1 MAATINTNIASINAQ
16 RNLTLSGQSLN
27 TTMQRLSS
35 GLRVNSA
42 KDDAAGLAIA
52 ERMNTQVKGLT
63 VASRNA
69 NDGISLAQTA
79 EGALGKVGDML
90 QRMREL
96 AVQASNATNSA
107 SDRTA
112 LQAEVSQL
120 AAEIDR
126 VAKQTNFNGQ
136 KILDGSFA
144 GAVFQVGANSGDNVT
159 LGALADTRSSK
170 LSVVNYAQN
179 TVTFN
184 TNDNPDPAIENYA
197 VEIEAGK
204 LKITIEST
212 PSQVIDL
219 EAIKPATSSLERL
232 GQVVTAINNKSVDT
246 GVTAY
251 MSRNETTGDYKI
263 ELMSAKTDAEGKPY
277 GVSFTG
283 FTEAT
288 TGIGVPTGGAYKTL
302 SPLTPITQTAT
313 ATPDSTDTNIVPGN
327 FSADVTGP
335 VTVTTAVSN
344 YLANIKAISSALG
357 DASPYPAADVL
368 ALENAVNAYNN
379 TSTGTIPFA
388 GLNTALGSLRTALTT
403 LSNVDTADV
412 TSAIGTHNTAAQNN
426 AAINAALNAGTPSV
440 ILASLTTTSTPAQFE
455 TAIGHLQTYG
465 LDLGDATKGGF
476 SLDNYVADPAAATL
490 AWGTEAPNTVADA
503 LKDLKA
509 FAVAFE
515 SGGLNMA
522 PDDNKVNQRGLES
535 IDVTTQEG
543 AWVALKKIDS
553 AIDQINASRA
563 TLGAM
568 QTRFETAVNNIDIQ
582 VENLSAAR
590 GRIMDADFAKET
602 AELSRTQILQ
612 QAGTAMVAQANQ
624 IPQNVLQL
632 LQG

>member
-16 RNLTLSGQSLN
+16 RNLALSGQSLN

-63 VASRNA
+63 VAARNA

-96 AVQASNATNSA
+96 AVQASNATNSD
-107 SDRTA
+107 SDRAA

-159 LGALADTRSSK
+159 LGALADTRSSQISAINYGTSK
-170 LSVVNYAQN
+170 LSAID
-179 TVTFN
+179 TDDIT
-184 TNDNPDPAIENYA
+184 DPSKPAIA
-197 VEIEAGK
+197 KFAEAIPAK
-204 LKITIEST
+204 ALKITVGTIEV
-212 PSQVIDL
+212 PL
-219 EAIKPATSSLERL
+219 EEIKPANSSLERL
-232 GQVVTAINNKSVDT
+232 GQVVTAINNKTADT

-251 MSRNETTGDYKI
+251 LSKI
-263 ELMSAKTDAEGKPY
+263 EGTMNYDLVFVSEKVDATQVPMEVK
-277 GVSFTG
+277 FDG
-283 FTEAT
+283 FSQET
-288 TGIGVPTGGAYKTL
+288 TGIGWNSSLTPTAYEKNTELTDDTL
-302 SPLTPITQTAT
+302 FPASASTDADDVKAASAVADDIISSPLAQTN
-313 ATPDSTDTNIVPGN
+313 PDLAAAIKAFNEAKDVTFTDTN
-327 FSADVTGP
+327 DVQ
-335 VTVTTAVSN
+335 
-344 YLANIKAISSALG
+344 SALE
-357 DASPYPAADVL
+357 PLIAAY
-368 ALENAVNAYNN
+368 A
-379 TSTGTIPFA
+379 
-388 GLNTALGSLRTALTT
+388 
-403 LSNVDTADV
+403 
-412 TSAIGTHNTAAQNN
+412 AAQS
-426 AAINAALNAGTPSV
+426 AELSRAPMDMHDP
-440 ILASLTTTSTPAQFE
+440 LTDFE
-455 TAIGHLQTYG
+455 T
-465 LDLGDATKGGF
+465 
-476 SLDNYVADPAAATL
+476 NV
-490 AWGTEAPNTVADA
+490 
-503 LKDLKA
+503 
-509 FAVAFE
+509 
-515 SGGLNMA
+515 
-522 PDDNKVNQRGLES
+522 RGIED

-543 AWVALKKIDS
+543 AWIALKKIDS
-553 AIDQINASRA
+553 AIDQINGARA

-568 QTRFETAVNNIDIQ
+568 QARFETAVNNIDVQ

-590 GRIMDADFAKET
+590 GRIMDADFAVET
-602 AELSRTQILQ
+602 ANLSRTQILQ